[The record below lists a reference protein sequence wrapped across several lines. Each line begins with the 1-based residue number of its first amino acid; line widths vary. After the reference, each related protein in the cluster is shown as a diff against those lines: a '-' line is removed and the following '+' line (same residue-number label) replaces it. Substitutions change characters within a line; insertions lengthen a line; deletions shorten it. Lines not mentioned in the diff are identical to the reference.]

1 MRRAATCF
9 ITSALIGAAICS
21 PAAAQWVP
29 TKNVEVISAVAA
41 GGAPDGTARIVQR
54 IFSEKKLIP
63 VSSVVVN
70 RPGGQQTIAMNYLAQ
85 RPRDGHY
92 IAVASTPLLSNHIIG
107 ASTQHYRDF
116 TPFQLLFSEY
126 LLLAVRTESPIK
138 DIHDLIARMK
148 KNPTSLSYG
157 VGTSIGGIAHIAG
170 ALGLASAGVDI
181 TKMKAVVFNSSAD
194 AMTAVLGGHL
204 DVAISFVNVLSP
216 MVETGKM
223 RALVVTSPERQPG
236 VLANAPSWK
245 ETRLRRRGPELAHAD
260 GPQGHAGGPT
270 GVLEED
276 RGSARPD
283 TRVQGRS
290 TQQRPVG
297 DNGDRDGPVPRRAGA
312 PIRSGAEGHRPVEVA
327 RRSREATPVS
337 WGTAAPRVTSPR
349 LRGEVGSR

>member
-1 MRRAATCF
+1 MRRTAACF
-9 ITSALIGAAICS
+9 IISAIVSAEICS
-21 PAAAQWVP
+21 PATAEWTP

-116 TPFQLLFSEY
+116 TPLQLLFSEY
-126 LLLAVRTESPIK
+126 LVLSVRAESPIK
-138 DIHDLIARMK
+138 DISDVIARMK
-148 KNPTSLSYG
+148 KDPTSLSFG
-157 VGTSIGGIAHIAG
+157 VGSSIGGIAHIAA
-170 ALGLASAGVDI
+170 ALGLAAAGADI
-181 TKMKAVVFNSSAD
+181 TRMKAVVFSSSAD

-204 DVAISFVNVLSP
+204 DVAVSFVNVVSP

-236 VLANAPSWK
+236 VLSSAPSWK
-245 ETRLRRRGPELAHAD
+245 EVGFDAVVQNWRMLIGPKDMPADQLAYWKK
-260 GPQGHAGGPT
+260 
-270 GVLEED
+270 V
-276 RGSARPD
+276 
-283 TRVQGRS
+283 
-290 TQQRPVG
+290 
-297 DNGDRDGPVPRRAGA
+297 
-312 PIRSGAEGHRPVEVA
+312 
-327 RRSREATPVS
+327 
-337 WGTAAPRVTSPR
+337 TAALVETPEFKEDLRNNGQSPTPGVEMAPFLAEQER
-349 LRGEVGSR
+349 QFGVVLKAIGLSK

>member
-1 MRRAATCF
+1 MSRAATSF
-9 ITSALIGAAICS
+9 ITCAIVGAVICS
-21 PAAAQWVP
+21 PALAQWVP

-107 ASTQHYRDF
+107 VSTQHYRDF

-126 LLLAVRTESPIK
+126 LVLAVRNESPVK
-138 DIHDLIARMK
+138 DIQDLIARMK
-148 KNPTSLSYG
+148 KDPTSLSFG

-170 ALGLASAGVDI
+170 ALGLAAAGVDI

-204 DVAISFVNVLSP
+204 DVAISFVNVISP

-236 VLANAPSWK
+236 VLAKAPSWK
-245 ETRLRRRGPELAHAD
+245 ELGYNAVVQNWRMLMGPKDMPADQLAF
-260 GPQGHAGGPT
+260 
-270 GVLEED
+270 
-276 RGSARPD
+276 
-283 TRVQGRS
+283 
-290 TQQRPVG
+290 
-297 DNGDRDGPVPRRAGA
+297 
-312 PIRSGAEGHRPVEVA
+312 
-327 RRSREATPVS
+327 
-337 WGTAAPRVTSPR
+337 WKKTAAALVETPEFKEDLRKNGQSPTTVTEMGPFLAEQER
-349 LRGEVGSR
+349 QFALVLMAIGLAM